1 MQDQPRTAVSG
12 PMEIRRSHVNACR
25 PRPDFPGPTS
35 CRDHH
40 LSAHTATIFRRDVM
54 DNFNE
59 QSSKG
64 LPRSST
70 APQHSHS
77 QSHSHF
83 GHHKSRHR
91 HGPLARSTISNT
103 LPQLKSPFDFDSY
116 NPLKRNHLT
125 SANESRFASKES
137 VALKPQTSE
146 PTPPQK
152 TVTQAD
158 VDAERSLR
166 SAREDDVQATLR
178 CLDSAAHDATRR
190 LDDTY
195 YALLERLATLRST
208 VSALQKLYT
217 GIEDGRR
224 EFDSQTKELGNK
236 TRGQLDEFG
245 GFEKQEREIEGLVT
259 RLETGRTKA
268 KAVEERLEGV
278 RSRLEKWDE
287 HERKRRKVSRRR
299 WGIFWSVVGF
309 VVTLLLSIVI
319 WKGVQ
324 GREQEVITFVNDVT
338 KQVEVG
344 LGMERKARRKN
355 DTVGVKIH
363 GDEKSRR
370 KKEKD
375 WNHVL
380 DEL

>member
-1 MQDQPRTAVSG
+1 
-12 PMEIRRSHVNACR
+12 
-25 PRPDFPGPTS
+25 
-35 CRDHH
+35 
-40 LSAHTATIFRRDVM
+40 M
-54 DNFNE
+54 DLNE
-59 QSSKG
+59 LFSKG

-83 GHHKSRHR
+83 GRHKSRHR

-116 NPLKRNHLT
+116 NPLKRGHLAPSNDT
-125 SANESRFASKES
+125 SRFASKES
-137 VALKPQTSE
+137 VNPKPQTPE
-146 PTPPQK
+146 PPPQ

-166 SAREDDVQATLR
+166 SAREDDIQSTLR
-178 CLDSAAHDATRR
+178 SLDSAAHDATRR

-195 YALLERLATLRST
+195 YALLERIGTLRST

-217 GIEDGRR
+217 GVEDGRR
-224 EFDSQTKELGNK
+224 EFESQTKELGEK

-245 GFEKQEREIEGLVT
+245 GFEKQEREIEGLVV

-287 HERKRRKVSRRR
+287 HEKKRKKVSRRR
-299 WGIFWSVVGF
+299 WGVFWTVVGF
-309 VVTLLLSIVI
+309 VGAVLLTIVI

-324 GREQEVITFVNDVT
+324 GREQEVITFVSDVT

-344 LGMERKARRKN
+344 LGMERKTRRKN
-355 DTVGVKIH
+355 ETVGVKIQ
-363 GDEKSRR
+363 GDEKTRR
-370 KKEKD
+370 KKENA